1 MEAINEKGRALNRA
15 GKFIQTNLV
24 LVVLIV
30 LVVITAVA
38 EPRFVSSANIANIL
52 RQFGP
57 LAFVSLGMTFAIIA
71 GFIDLSVAGIINL
84 TVVVTITLIDVLGQV
99 PALCVGLLVGAGAGY
114 LNSKI
119 LISGG
124 ATTQARALFI
134 TFGMSTIYGAL
145 ALLISG
151 GSTKQ
156 LRSLG
161 SDYSLFQS
169 IGQDGFGILPV
180 SFIIFL
186 GCLAVLYIFQSKT
199 YMGRAINLTG
209 GNKKAA
215 NLAGIPVNRSITI
228 IFTLSGLMA
237 AVGAIVLFSRVTSAS
252 PLIGEG
258 YETNAIL
265 AVVVGGS
272 SLLGGNGSVLKT
284 VLGVLLV
291 TLMSNCLN
299 LLGVSTYMQVV
310 VKRAILVIAIWLD
323 NRRKV

>member
-1 MEAINEKGRALNRA
+1 MEAVERKGRVVN
-15 GKFIQTNLV
+15 FFQTNLV
-24 LVVLIV
+24 LVVLIA
-30 LVVITAVA
+30 LVVVTAVA
-38 EPRFVSSANIANIL
+38 EPRFLSSANISNIL

-84 TVVVTITLIDVLGQV
+84 TVVITITLIDVIGQV

-114 LNSKI
+114 LNSKV

-124 ATTQARALFI
+124 ALTQAQALFI

-145 ALLISG
+145 ALIISG

-156 LRSLG
+156 LRTLTT
-161 SDYSLFQS
+161 DYSLFTS
-169 IGQDGFGILPV
+169 IGQDGIGIISV

-186 GCLAVLYIFQSKT
+186 VCLAILYVFQSKT

-215 NLAGIPVNRSITI
+215 DLAGVPVKKSITL

-237 AVGAIVLFSRVTSAS
+237 AVGAVVLFSRVTSAS

-299 LLGVSTYMQVV
+299 LLGVSTYMQIV
-310 VKRAILVIAIWLD
+310 VKGIILVVAIWLD
-323 NRRKV
+323 NRKA